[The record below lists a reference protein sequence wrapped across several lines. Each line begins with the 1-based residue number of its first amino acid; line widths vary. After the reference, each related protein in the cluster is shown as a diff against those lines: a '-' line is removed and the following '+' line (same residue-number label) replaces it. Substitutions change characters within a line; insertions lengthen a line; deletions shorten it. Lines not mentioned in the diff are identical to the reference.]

1 MGKFKEVL
9 DVKKATLLLLGV
21 LILATLVI
29 SAPVLHMYTALDVNE
44 AKIYIEA
51 FEKATGIKVDWVR
64 MSSGEVLA
72 RLEAERNNPRA
83 SIWFGGPAVDQIAA
97 KNKGLL
103 EPYKSPNAWSLD
115 LAFKDYDGYWTGF
128 YLGVIGFASNT
139 KQLEE
144 LGVEAPTSW
153 QDLLKPEFKGRISVA
168 YPYTSGTSYT
178 ILAGLIALMGEDE
191 AFDYYKKL
199 NKQIHHYNKSGSACV
214 TQVGLG
220 EVTVGIAFAHDVIKK
235 GVSKGY
241 PVKLTVPE
249 DGTSYEIGAMSVI
262 KGGPEPELAHKFI
275 DWMLTAEAQS
285 LMKNWYRVP
294 LNPDAE
300 VVEGAVKITDVNV
313 IPLDFVYFG
322 QQKDRLIERWKTEIQ
337 YGD

>member
-1 MGKFKEVL
+1 MRKV
-9 DVKKATLLLLGV
+9 TLLLLGV
-21 LILATLVI
+21 LIIATMVI

-64 MSSGEVLA
+64 MSSGEVVA
-72 RLEAERNNPRA
+72 RLTAERNNPRA
-83 SIWFGGPAVDQIAA
+83 SIWFGGPAVDFIAA
-97 KNKGLL
+97 KKRGLL

-115 LAFKDYDGYWTGF
+115 LTFKDYDGYWTGF

-139 KQLEE
+139 EQLKE

-199 NKQIHHYNKSGSACV
+199 DKQIHHYNKSGSACV

-220 EVTVGIAFAHDVIKK
+220 EVTVGISFAHDIVKK

-241 PVKLTVPE
+241 PVKLTIPKE
-249 DGTSYEIGAMSVI
+249 GTSYEIGAMAVV

-285 LMKNWYRVP
+285 LMKNWFRVP

-300 VVEGAVKITDVNV
+300 VVEGAVRITDVNV

-322 QQKDRLIERWKTEIQ
+322 NAKDRIIERWKNEIQ